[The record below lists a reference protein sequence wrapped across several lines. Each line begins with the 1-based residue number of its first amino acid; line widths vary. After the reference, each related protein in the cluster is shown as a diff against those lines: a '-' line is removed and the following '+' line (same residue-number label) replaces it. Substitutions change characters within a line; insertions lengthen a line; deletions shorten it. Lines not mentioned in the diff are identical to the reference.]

1 MHKEGWSWDGWEG
14 DSKQWEKE
22 MFKKL
27 VTERWKGGG
36 GRWGHT
42 NNPLMHL
49 RLNDIALPYSKFVFC
64 VTYSLLQK

>member
-14 DSKQWEKE
+14 DSKKWEKE

-36 GRWGHT
+36 GRWGV
-42 NNPLMHL
+42 
-49 RLNDIALPYSKFVFC
+49 YK
-64 VTYSLLQK
+64 